1 MRKFNRQAKAMNVL
15 EFRFAFFAR
24 DFQKSV
30 DFYRNMLDLE
40 PIGGWDRQD
49 GKGALLSAGGTAV
62 IEIYGA
68 ADGKTYEGPSP
79 MALNLA
85 LRVENAKAVDKFHE
99 RLSGLGAEK
108 IEKPQDRPWGHRSF
122 IILDPDQIP
131 IHIYCEL
138 K

>member
-1 MRKFNRQAKAMNVL
+1 MNAL

-30 DFYRNMLDLE
+30 DFYQNMLGMELV
-40 PIGGWDRQD
+40 GGWDRED

-68 ADGKTYEGPSP
+68 ADGETYDGPNP
-79 MALNLA
+79 VALNLA
-85 LRVENAKAVDKFHE
+85 LRVENASAVDKLYE
-99 RLSGLGAEK
+99 RLSGLGADM
-108 IEKPQDRPWGHRSF
+108 IESPQDRSWGHRSF
-122 IILDPDQIP
+122 IIHDPDQIP